1 MAVGD
6 RVKMLLL
13 LLRNVDVFAWSPYEV
28 PGVDSEFIV
37 HKLNVDSSYPPK
49 KQRPRRSSKEHT
61 EAVKEEVQR
70 LKESGAIK
78 ETYFPEWL
86 ANTVV
91 VKKKSGKWRVCVD
104 FTDLNRA
111 CPKDPFPV
119 PKIDQLVDATYGH
132 PRMSFLDAFQGYHQI
147 ALAAEDQEKTAFISP
162 EANYHY
168 TVMPFGLKNAGA
180 TYQRMMTRMFRDKI
194 GCTVEVYIDDMV
206 VKSKLEEQHTG
217 DLQEVFETLRRHKL
231 RLNAEKCA
239 FGVGAGKF
247 LGYLITS
254 RGIEVNPDQ
263 IEAIKRLKPPSNPKE
278 VQVLTGMLAALNR
291 FVSKFADRCRPFYQL
306 LKKWTGF
313 LWSEECDKAFRDLKE
328 YLARAPMLAAPE
340 PGEDLFMYLA
350 VSDHAVSAVLLKDG
364 GIQQPVYYI
373 SKTLVDAEKRYLPL
387 EKLVLALIHATRKL
401 PHYFQAHTVYVLTE
415 YPLQALLRRSDFTG
429 RIAKWGTRLGSF
441 DIRYRP
447 RHAVKGQVL
456 ADFVAEFSPRNG
468 GEMICQVEVRPWKV
482 FVDGASS
489 SQGAGAGIVIFS
501 PEGLRLEH
509 SFRLGF
515 KASNN
520 EAEYE
525 ALIAGLRAALKLGAR
540 SVEIHSDSRLVVS
553 QIQGSF
559 EARDPRMK
567 AYLCTTKMII
577 SKFVSVKVSQ
587 VGRAQNRHADSLA
600 TLASSSIENVP
611 RLIRVELVAEPSIQV
626 PDEVGIRL
634 HNVDTVPPPAP
645 CWIDPII
652 AFLSKDVVPE
662 DEKEASRIR
671 RTAPRF
677 WLSADGR
684 LYRRSFGGPYLLC
697 LPPER
702 VPEILAELHDG
713 ICGSH
718 VGGRSLAH
726 RAMTQGFWWP
736 KMQRDAADYALRCDQ
751 CQKHAPLIHQPAG
764 QLNPISRPWPFAQ
777 WGLDILGPFPR
788 ATGNRRFVIVAVDY
802 FTKWAEAEALAN
814 IRDTDVK
821 KFVWKNIVTR
831 FGVPESLISDNGLQ
845 FDSRAFRTFCNDL
858 GIKNKYSTPAYPQ
871 SNGLAEATNKVILNG
886 LKKRLDGAK
895 GGWAEELPNVL
906 WAYRTT
912 PRRSTGES
920 PFSLTYGSEAVIPT
934 EVKLCSARVAGFDP
948 EQNDEMMIGLL
959 DSLEERREKATVR
972 LAEYQQK
979 LAARYNRG
987 VRLRGFSAG
996 DMVLRRAVGSMRDT
1010 NSGKLAQTWEGPYRV
1025 TAVAGA
1031 GAYYLEDLEERPL
1044 PRPWNVHN
1052 LKKFYH

>member
-1 MAVGD
+1 M
-6 RVKMLLL
+6 
-13 LLRNVDVFAWSPYEV
+13 
-28 PGVDSEFIV
+28 
-37 HKLNVDSSYPPK
+37 
-49 KQRPRRSSKEHT
+49 
-61 EAVKEEVQR
+61 
-70 LKESGAIK
+70 
-78 ETYFPEWL
+78 
-86 ANTVV
+86 
-91 VKKKSGKWRVCVD
+91 
-104 FTDLNRA
+104 
-111 CPKDPFPV
+111 
-119 PKIDQLVDATYGH
+119 PKIDQLVDAMYGH

-168 TVMPFGLKNAGA
+168 TVMPFGLKNVGA

-206 VKSKLEEQHTG
+206 VKSKQEEQHTG
-217 DLQEVFETLRRHKL
+217 NLREVFETLRRHKL

-239 FGVGAGKF
+239 FEVGAGKF

-263 IEAIKRLKPPSNPKE
+263 IEAIKRLNPPSNPNE

-291 FVSKFADRCRPFYQL
+291 FISKFANRCRPFYQL

-313 LWSEECDKAFRDLKE
+313 LWNEECDKAFRDLKE

-350 VSDHAVSAVLLKDG
+350 VSDHAVNDMLLKDG

-415 YPLQALLRRSDFTG
+415 YPLQSLLRRSDFTG

-441 DIRYRP
+441 DIWYRP
-447 RHAVKGQVL
+447 RHSVKGQVL
-456 ADFVAEFSPRNG
+456 VDFVVEFSPKNG
-468 GEMICQVEVRPWKV
+468 GEMICRVKACPWKV

-489 SQGAGAGIVIFS
+489 SQGASAGIVIFS
-501 PEGLRLEH
+501 PEGIRLEH

-525 ALIAGLRAALKLGAR
+525 ALLAGLRTALKLGAR
-540 SVEIHSDSRLVVS
+540 NVEIHLDSWLVVN
-553 QIQGSF
+553 QVQGSF
-559 EARDPRMK
+559 EAKDPRMK
-567 AYLCTTKMII
+567 AYLCAAKLII

-587 VGRAQNRHADSLA
+587 VGRARNRHADSLA
-600 TLASSSIENVP
+600 TLASSSVKDVP
-611 RLIRVELVAEPSIQV
+611 RLIRVELIAEPSIQV
-626 PDEVGIRL
+626 PDDITVRVDS
-634 HNVDTVPPPAP
+634 VDTVSSPAP
-645 CWIDPII
+645 CWIDPIV
-652 AFLSKDVVPE
+652 AFLAENKVPE
-662 DEKEASRIR
+662 DEKEAGKIR
-671 RTAPRF
+671 RTTARY
-677 WLSADGR
+677 WLSGDGK

-697 LPPER
+697 LHPEK

-736 KMQRDAADYALRCDQ
+736 KMQRDAAEYALKCEQ

-764 QLNPISRPWPFAQ
+764 QLNLISCPWPFAQ

-788 ATGNRRFVIVAVDY
+788 ATGNRPFVIVAVDY
-802 FTKWAEAEALAN
+802 FTKWAEVEALAN

-821 KFVWKNIVTR
+821 RFVWKNIVTR
-831 FGVPESLISDNGLQ
+831 FGVSESLISDNGLQ
-845 FDSRAFRTFCNDL
+845 FDSRAFCTFCEDL

-871 SNGLAEATNKVILNG
+871 SNGLAKATNKVILNG
-886 LKKRLDGAK
+886 LKRRLDGAK
-895 GGWAEELPNVL
+895 CGWAEELPNVL
-906 WAYRTT
+906 WAYQTT
-912 PRRSTGES
+912 PRKSTGES
-920 PFSLTYGSEAVIPT
+920 PFSLTYRSEAVIPT
-934 EVKLCSARVAGFDP
+934 EVNLCSAGVAGFNP
-948 EQNDEMMIGLL
+948 AQNEEMMVGLL
-959 DSLEERREKATVR
+959 DSLEECREAATMQ
-972 LAEYQQK
+972 LAEYQQR
-979 LAARYNRG
+979 LAKRYNQGIR
-987 VRLRGFSAG
+987 VRKFSAG
-996 DMVLRRAVGSMRDT
+996 DLVLRKALGGMRDT
-1010 NSGKLAQTWEGPYRV
+1010 NSRKLAQTWEGPYRV
-1025 TAVAGA
+1025 TAIAGA
-1031 GAYYLEDLEERPL
+1031 GAYYLEDLDERPL
-1044 PRPWNVHN
+1044 PWPWNVHN

>member
-1 MAVGD
+1 MDVGD

-13 LLRNVDVFAWSPYEV
+13 LIRNVDVFAWSPYEV

-78 ETYFPEWL
+78 EAYFPEWL

-626 PDEVGIRL
+626 PEEVGIRL

-662 DEKEASRIR
+662 DEKEAR
-671 RTAPRF
+671 
-677 WLSADGR
+677 
-684 LYRRSFGGPYLLC
+684 
-697 LPPER
+697 
-702 VPEILAELHDG
+702 
-713 ICGSH
+713 
-718 VGGRSLAH
+718 
-726 RAMTQGFWWP
+726 
-736 KMQRDAADYALRCDQ
+736 
-751 CQKHAPLIHQPAG
+751 
-764 QLNPISRPWPFAQ
+764 
-777 WGLDILGPFPR
+777 
-788 ATGNRRFVIVAVDY
+788 NRRFVIVAVDY

-821 KFVWKNIVTR
+821 RFVWKNIVTK

-845 FDSRAFRTFCNDL
+845 FDSKAFRTFCKDL

-886 LKKRLDGAK
+886 LKKRLNGAK

-920 PFSLTYGSEAVIPT
+920 PFSLTYGSEAVIPA

-959 DSLEERREKATVR
+959 DSLEECREMATVR

-979 LAARYNRG
+979 LAARYNQG
-987 VRLRGFSAG
+987 IRLRGFSAG
-996 DMVLRRAVGSMRDT
+996 DLVLRKALGSMRDT

-1031 GAYYLEDLEERPL
+1031 GAYYLEDLDERPL
-1044 PRPWNVHN
+1044 LRPWNVHN